1 MVERNSDAAVAA
13 SLPDEPATGRGV
25 YKWYVLAILALIN
38 LISAIDRGVIS
49 VITEPLKAEFQL
61 SDKQVGL
68 LSGMAFSVTYAT
80 AVMPLGWLVDRMN
93 RRMLLSLSVTIWSVL
108 TAICGAST
116 SFITLSIARMGV
128 GAAEA
133 PTAPTSLSLI
143 ADTFPLKLRNTAVS
157 LFLAG
162 AGCGALLQF
171 VVGAWLLTHF
181 GWRTVFL
188 VAGGPG
194 ILLGALLYFTTH
206 EPERGAFEA
215 PGSEAK
221 ESAKHAS
228 KTIDV
233 LRGIIG
239 NPALCFAI
247 PAIMIATGVFYSLV
261 MWTTSFL
268 VRVHGM
274 SVSAGAV
281 WTGMGFGLCLTIG
294 SLLAGPVADRF
305 SGGDQRKLALI
316 PAAATFVA
324 AIAGI
329 VLTMSNVL
337 TVALGGLAVLGFMA
351 GFYLGPGYSIILSL
365 SVPNERGTT
374 MALTKLITTLVG
386 GSAITFITGA
396 ISDAVGGHDSIRPA
410 LLFNAA
416 LLLLSTFC
424 FLMIRYLL
432 GQQSN
437 GRSFAAAAQIHS

>member
-1 MVERNSDAAVAA
+1 MTVERNSGAAVA
-13 SLPDEPATGRGV
+13 SLPDEPATGRGA
-25 YKWYVLAILALIN
+25 YKWYVLGILASIN
-38 LISAIDRGVIS
+38 LISAVDRGVIS
-49 VITEPLKAEFQL
+49 VITEPLKAEFRL

-68 LSGMAFSVTYAT
+68 LSGTAFSVTFAL
-80 AVMPLGWLVDRMN
+80 AVMPLGWLVDRVN
-93 RRMLLSLSVTIWSVL
+93 RRRLLSFSVTIWSVL
-108 TAICGAST
+108 TAICGASA
-116 SFITLSIARMGV
+116 SFITLFIARMGV

-133 PTAPTSLSLI
+133 PTAPASLSLI

-162 AGCGALLQF
+162 AGFGAMLQF
-171 VVGAWLLTHF
+171 LIGAWLLAHF

-194 ILLGALLYFTTH
+194 ILLGSLLYFTTR

-215 PGSEAK
+215 LGSEAK
-221 ESAKHAS
+221 ESAKHAP
-228 KTIDV
+228 KTIDA
-233 LRGIIG
+233 LRSILG

-274 SVSAGAV
+274 SVSAAAV

-305 SGGDQRKLALI
+305 SRGDQRKLALI

-324 AIAGI
+324 AIAGM

-337 TVALGGLAVLGFMA
+337 PIALGGLAVLGFMA
-351 GFYLGPGYSIILSL
+351 GFYLGPGYSIVLSL

-424 FLMIRYLL
+424 FLMIRYVL
-432 GQQSN
+432 GPQN
-437 GRSFAAAAQIHS
+437 KGRSFAAE